1 MEKFSHIDNVA
12 TNELQKAVSNGDIR
26 AFKKLF
32 DMYAERLSHFAYSI
46 TRNRD
51 DAVQIMDDVFVKLWK
66 RRDTI
71 HQIENLTTYLYTAV
85 KNTTLNTISAKAKA
99 SITESFDN
107 IDIQLDNNQTPDSLL
122 ISSEI
127 LSKIHNTVET
137 LPPKCK
143 VIFKLVREDGLKYKE
158 VAEILNIS
166 ENTVDA
172 QMVIAIRKISEK
184 VKRHFDFFPKKQKKV

>member
-12 TNELQKAVSNGDIR
+12 TNELQKAVSNGDMR

-66 RRDTI
+66 RRYTI
-71 HQIENLTTYLYTAV
+71 NQIENLTTYLYTAV
-85 KNTTLNTISAKAKA
+85 KNTTLNTLSAKAKA

-127 LSKIHNTVET
+127 LSKIHNTIET